1 MTQEI
6 ELLCIT
12 AASIGFIHTVLGPD
26 HYLPFVVMSRSGKW
40 SSFKTGII
48 TVLCGVGHVSSS
60 VVLGFIGI
68 ALGTAVARLEAIES
82 VRGELAAWVLISF
95 GLVYMV
101 WGIRRGIRHKG
112 HHGHLHLGKMTIH
125 TDESTS
131 AVSVTKEGGSEISL
145 TPWILFTVF
154 VLGPCEPLIP
164 LVMYPAAKSNLAGAA
179 LVAGIFSVVTIATM
193 TMVVFVLR
201 AGVSLLPLQHLER
214 YIHAIAGGTILLC
227 GLSIRFLGL

>member
-1 MTQEI
+1 M
-6 ELLCIT
+6 
-12 AASIGFIHTVLGPD
+12 
-26 HYLPFVVMSRSGKW
+26 
-40 SSFKTGII
+40 
-48 TVLCGVGHVSSS
+48 
-60 VVLGFIGI
+60 
-68 ALGTAVARLEAIES
+68 
-82 VRGELAAWVLISF
+82 ISF

-112 HHGHLHLGKMTIH
+112 HHVHLHLGKMTIH